1 MPKIMQLCPVPH
13 SRGAHTELPLNCAR
27 ARYKV
32 SAFQLT
38 CLCGAMKAKWIIII
52 IVHLF
57 DALSCIHVHH
67 VLHKSCESERENGS
81 LRRSRHSLLR
91 SACTYWNSLLL
102 HQDGATNNSPQYHR
116 QCHQNAAMFVFLPLL
131 TLNRM
136 RSIIVIHIDHDD
148 HLIVPYFGLLCW
160 FSWMSLLDEFFVF
173 NIPSC
178 FQLFTFKSAALCLA
192 AASQLTTHMKAE
204 RFKVFPQ
211 SMKSFTWSEGASQG
225 ICVGRCL
232 QQTEK
237 LNLKEFKNND
247 CSFPQIRCPAS
258 ESPP

>member
-13 SRGAHTELPLNCAR
+13 SRGTHTELPLNCAR

-38 CLCGAMKAKWIIII
+38 CLCDAMKTKWI

-67 VLHKSCESERENGS
+67 VLHKSCEFDRENGS

-91 SACTYWNSLLL
+91 SACTCWNSLLF

-136 RSIIVIHIDHDD
+136 RSIIVIRIDHDD
-148 HLIVPYFGLLCW
+148 HLIVPYFGFVGSHGCLCLTSSL
-160 FSWMSLLDEFFVF
+160 FSIFRVVF
-173 NIPSC
+173 NS
-178 FQLFTFKSAALCLA
+178 LRS
-192 AASQLTTHMKAE
+192 SQLRSAWQPQANSRLAWRPRGSRYFHNPWRVSPGA
-204 RFKVFPQ
+204 KVRARAF
-211 SMKSFTWSEGASQG
+211 
-225 ICVGRCL
+225 
-232 QQTEK
+232 
-237 LNLKEFKNND
+237 
-247 CSFPQIRCPAS
+247 AS
-258 ESPP
+258 EDV